1 MVAQV
6 VLNTPVRQQFSYAVP
21 TEMDVRVGMR
31 AVVPFG
37 HREMTAFVVGLD
49 DSMSSDGYTLKDIK
63 RMIDKEPLF
72 GMAEVA
78 LSQWMSRF
86 YLCSQGEALS
96 NMIPGG
102 RRDSVIPLLELE
114 DQELLIE
121 DSQLSTEQRRAIDVV
136 LAKKKP
142 MHYLYGVTGSGK
154 SEVFLRVAEA
164 VIAQGLQ
171 VIYLVP
177 EITLTHQLSRQV
189 MKRFAGKVAILHSA
203 LSPSQRLAQ
212 WRKIKRGEV
221 SLAIGARSAVFAPFE
236 RLGLIIIDEE
246 HENSY
251 KSGNSP
257 RYHARQVAQKR
268 ATDAQALLLM
278 GSATPSLEAWQMME
292 EGNVERHV
300 LAQRV
305 AGGIPPSISVVNML
319 GEERTLSR
327 KLLAEMKQVL
337 DRGKQVILFL
347 NRRGFSYFF
356 HCRSCG
362 YEMTCPHCSVAL
374 TYHKETDSM
383 VCHYCGSRRRP
394 VGVCPECH
402 SVDVGYSGFGTEMV
416 EQEVR
421 SFFPQAR
428 VARLDTDSAK
438 DKPLV
443 GKVLTDFR
451 HGDID
456 ILLGTQMV
464 AKGLNF
470 PLVELVGIVLA
481 DSGLNLPDFRA
492 QERTF
497 SLIVQVSGRAGRF
510 NDRGKVVVQTYKP
523 DNSAIRLAC
532 SGAFGE
538 FYRQELLARRETDFP
553 PYSRMVNLVI
563 RSRSKEKAR
572 SEMENLANL
581 AEDVLV
587 AMKASG
593 VAAEELPVLLGHAEC
608 PLEKIAGNW
617 RHHLVI
623 KGQSASRVL
632 QLASVL
638 NDRYKTPSGIYLE
651 IDVDPLQL
659 L

>member
-1 MVAQV
+1 MYAQV
-6 VLNTPVRQQFSYAVP
+6 VLNTPVKQQFTYGYP
-21 TEMDVRVGMR
+21 EGMDVRVGMR

-37 HREMTAFVVGLD
+37 RREMTAYVVGITEGL
-49 DSMSSDGYTLKDIK
+49 SSDSYTVKPLK
-63 RMIDKEPLF
+63 RMIDKEPLY
-72 GMAEVA
+72 GEAEVNLA
-78 LSQWMSRF
+78 LWMSRF

-96 NMIPGG
+96 TMIPGG
-102 RRDSVIPLLELE
+102 RRDVGLPPFDLE
-114 DQELLIE
+114 DE
-121 DSQLSTEQRRAIDVV
+121 DVYVSDGQLSDEQREAIDSI
-136 LAKKKP
+136 LTKSKP

-189 MKRFAGKVAILHSA
+189 MHRFSNKVAILHSA
-203 LSPSQRLAQ
+203 LSPSQRIAQ
-212 WRKIKRGEV
+212 WRRIKRGEV

-251 KSGNSP
+251 KSGSSP
-257 RYHARQVAQKR
+257 RYHARQIAQKR
-268 ATDAQALLLM
+268 VADTQALLMM

-300 LAQRV
+300 LSQRV
-305 AGGIPPSISVVNML
+305 AGGVPPVISVVNML

-327 KLLAEMKQVL
+327 KLVAEMKRVL
-337 DRGKQVILFL
+337 QRKKQVILFL

-356 HCRSCG
+356 HCQGCG
-362 YEMTCPHCSVAL
+362 YEMSCPHCSVSL
-374 TYHKETDSM
+374 TYHKETDAM
-383 VCHYCGSRRRP
+383 VCHYCGYRRRP
-394 VGVCPECH
+394 VSVCPECR

-421 SFFPQAR
+421 TFFPQAR
-428 VARLDTDSAK
+428 ISRLDTDSAK
-438 DKPLV
+438 EKPLV
-443 GKVLTDFR
+443 SQILNDFR
-451 HGDID
+451 QGDID

-481 DSGLNLPDFRA
+481 DSGLNLPDFRS
-492 QERTF
+492 QERAF

-510 NDRGKVVVQTYKP
+510 NDRGKVVVQTYRP
-523 DNSAIRLAC
+523 DNTAIRLAC
-532 SGAFGE
+532 TGSFAE
-538 FYRQELLARRETDFP
+538 FYRQELEARKETDFP
-553 PYSRMVNLVI
+553 PFSRMVNLVL
-563 RSRSKEKAR
+563 RSRNKEKVR
-572 SEMENLANL
+572 DETQKLAKIMGEL
-581 AEDVLV
+581 IESMRA
-587 AMKASG
+587 G
-593 VAAEELPVLLGHAEC
+593 VVSKDDLPNILGYAEC
-608 PLEKIAGNW
+608 PLERIAGNW
-617 RHHLVI
+617 RYHVVI
-623 KGQSASRVL
+623 RGKQIVRVIQIVTL
-632 QLASVL
+632 L
-638 NDRYKTPSGIYLE
+638 NDRYKAPSGVYLE